1 MSQENIEYFDIFISY
16 QWDVKDKVKL
26 LYNKLTNEY
35 KFKVWLDDN
44 ELDNNMLYDQL
55 VEGIKKST
63 LFLCC
68 VTKKYAESVNCIRE
82 INFASESKKKMIVL
96 MFEKLV
102 INELNSVGFIISP
115 LTRFNCSNDSSMLYK
130 WSGPIFDSII
140 KSINSSLNIN
150 ISPSSS
156 SDALSKMNDKWGNVL
171 NNKNYQA
178 FNYIAKNINS
188 NIRFISSYFFIY

>member
-1 MSQENIEYFDIFISY
+1 MSQEHTEYFDIFISY
-16 QWDVKDKVKL
+16 NWEVKDKVKL

-35 KFKVWLDDN
+35 KFKVWIDDN

-68 VTKKYAESVNCIRE
+68 VTRKYAESVNCIRE

-96 MFEKLV
+96 MFEKLA

-115 LTRFNCSNDSSMLYK
+115 LTRFNCFNDSTMLNK
-130 WSGPIFDSII
+130 WTGPIFDSII
-140 KSINSSLNIN
+140 KSINSSLNIL
-150 ISPSSS
+150 PSNS
-156 SDALSKMNDKWGNVL
+156 SDSLCKTNDKWDNVL
-171 NNKNYQA
+171 NNRNYQA
-178 FNYIAKNINS
+178 LNFLTKKINS
-188 NIRFISSYFFIY
+188 NISFSN